1 MWLLVAG
8 AVSAYAVGIAG
19 IRGAVPR
26 LAGLVGLSL
35 GVAIT
40 VVAAYFGLRA
50 HRRALADQEVSSRR
64 SMIVLLAAELGN
76 KDDQTLE
83 TIAGRGGPAGD
94 AANLILKGR
103 RERRDAPRRS

>member
-1 MWLLVAG
+1 
-8 AVSAYAVGIAG
+8 
-19 IRGAVPR
+19 
-26 LAGLVGLSL
+26 
-35 GVAIT
+35 
-40 VVAAYFGLRA
+40 
-50 HRRALADQEVSSRR
+50 
-64 SMIVLLAAELGN
+64 MIVLLAAELGN